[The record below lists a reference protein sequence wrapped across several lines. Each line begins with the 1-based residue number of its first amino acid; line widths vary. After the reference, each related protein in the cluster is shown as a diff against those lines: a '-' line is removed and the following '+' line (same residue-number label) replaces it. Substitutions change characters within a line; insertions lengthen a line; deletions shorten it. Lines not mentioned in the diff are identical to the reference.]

1 MNSTV
6 LGSCLVGGLMGGI
19 VGHFISRPTAATAE
33 PKPVGPIPETRPV
46 GGSDGTRPV
55 GPVMKRP
62 VVPAHVVPDDDDI
75 AICQAIPKDLS
86 SNLNKI
92 YSLSSTAGKTI
103 VSAII
108 DICRQIAVAA
118 SLVSADNDGADG
130 PESNPELKLIV
141 QRTCTKL
148 SEARLLLDKLYT
160 IERSRAGMLEEF
172 MIYKSTV
179 QSELDGFGSCF
190 NNYLTKHIMS
200 S

>member
-62 VVPAHVVPDDDDI
+62 VVPDDDDI

-190 NNYLTKHIMS
+190 NNYLTKHILS

>member
-46 GGSDGTRPV
+46 GPVGPV

>member
-19 VGHFISRPTAATAE
+19 VGHFISRPAAETRIAE
-33 PKPVGPIPETRPV
+33 SVAPAGPVGPRPVGSRPVGPI
-46 GGSDGTRPV
+46 
-55 GPVMKRP
+55 
-62 VVPAHVVPDDDDI
+62 VPTEIPDDDDI
-75 AICQAIPKDLS
+75 AICQAIPRDLS

>member
-62 VVPAHVVPDDDDI
+62 VVPDDDDI

>member
-33 PKPVGPIPETRPV
+33 PKPVV
-46 GGSDGTRPV
+46 GSDGTRPV
-55 GPVMKRP
+55 GPLGPVDGTRPIGPVMKRP
-62 VVPAHVVPDDDDI
+62 VVPDDDDI